1 VWSPSVPRSQWLAIT
16 LVAAAI
22 FLTLLLRLHR
32 RGQPPPPPGPLPI
45 VVEVQGD
52 VQSAGVYLLLAPA
65 TAREAIAAAG
75 GCRSG
80 YRPILADPWSEQRL
94 ASGARLHI
102 TCPPQGPLQIR
113 QEPMDAAARL
123 TLGDKLDLNQASTAE
138 LCLVPGMQTPMAEAI
153 VARRHTRPWQDLP
166 DLLEISGVGPKT
178 LEKWASYLEA
188 RSASPLPSS
197 EQGWEKPAAP
207 RAAE

>member
-1 VWSPSVPRSQWLAIT
+1 VVWNRSVPRSQWLAIT

-22 FLTLLLRLHR
+22 FLTLLLRLQH
-32 RGQPPPPPGPLPI
+32 RGQPLPPSGPLPI

-52 VQSAGVYLLLAPA
+52 VRSAGVYLLNAPA
-65 TAREAIAAAG
+65 TARQAFDAAG

-80 YRPILADPWSEQRL
+80 YRVTVAEPWSDQHL
-94 ASGARLHI
+94 ASGERLDI

-138 LCLVPGMQTPMAEAI
+138 LCLVPGMQIQMAEAI
-153 VARRHTRPWQDLP
+153 VARRRTGRWQNLP

-178 LEKWASYLEA
+178 VEKWASYLEA
-188 RSASPLPSS
+188 RST
-197 EQGWEKPAAP
+197 GPAP
-207 RAAE
+207 QL